1 SPGAGS
7 VPPAGNPVVVQR
19 GSAGDG
25 TAPPLPAAA
34 GSAARARRS
43 HGPGHVERPRRRPG
57 PQTGVDDRRPGGQ
70 RPAHCR
76 RGRVF
81 ARLVDGERPVTPAE
95 QPQAACSAGEAAARA
110 GWSAVAEPG
119 DPVLDALLRTYS
131 AAQAWE
137 AVRAGTP
144 LPLPGT
150 AVSTTA
156 YRRWERWQA
165 CARDTDVDG
174 MLTRAGELGIR
185 LVVPGDPEWPS
196 QLDLLA
202 ERRPYALWVRGT
214 HDLRN
219 ACLRSVSIVG
229 SRAASAYGLH
239 VAVAMAAT
247 LAHHG
252 RCVVSGGACGIGGAA
267 HRGALSGDA
276 APVAVFAGGGDLAY
290 PEGHE
295 QLFAEVVNHGVV
307 VSEYPPGTAPT
318 RHAFLVRNR
327 LIAALTPGTVV
338 VEAGQRSGAMNTAAH
353 AQELGR
359 TLMAVPGPVTSAL
372 SAGCHRLLRD
382 YQAVCVTGARDVMEQ
397 LSPLGA
403 AEGDSSGGV
412 QVSADLLDDTA
423 QRVLGALPERGSA
436 G

>member
-1 SPGAGS
+1 MEQKFTTMAQEALGDAIQSAS
-7 VPPAGNPVVVQR
+7 AAGNPQVE
-19 GSAGDG
+19 
-25 TAPPLPAAA
+25 PL
-34 GSAARARRS
+34 
-43 HGPGHVERPRRRPG
+43 H
-57 PQTGVDDRRPGGQ
+57 
-70 RPAHCR
+70 
-76 RGRVF
+76 
-81 ARLVDGERPVTPAE
+81 L
-95 QPQAACSAGEAAARA
+95 
-110 GWSAVAEPG
+110 
-119 DPVLDALLRTYS
+119 LDALLRTYS

-239 VAVAMAAT
+239 VAVEMAAT

-252 RCVVSGGACGIGGAA
+252 WCVVSGGA
-267 HRGALSGDA
+267 
-276 APVAVFAGGGDLAY
+276 Y
-290 PEGHE
+290 
-295 QLFAEVVNHGVV
+295 
-307 VSEYPPGTAPT
+307 
-318 RHAFLVRNR
+318 
-327 LIAALTPGTVV
+327 ALT
-338 VEAGQRSGAMNTAAH
+338 GQ
-353 AQELGR
+353 
-359 TLMAVPGPVTSAL
+359 P
-372 SAGCHRLLRD
+372 
-382 YQAVCVTGARDVMEQ
+382 TGAR
-397 LSPLGA
+397 
-403 AEGDSSGGV
+403 
-412 QVSADLLDDTA
+412 
-423 QRVLGALPERGSA
+423 
-436 G
+436 

>member
-1 SPGAGS
+1 M
-7 VPPAGNPVVVQR
+7 
-19 GSAGDG
+19 
-25 TAPPLPAAA
+25 
-34 GSAARARRS
+34 
-43 HGPGHVERPRRRPG
+43 
-57 PQTGVDDRRPGGQ
+57 
-70 RPAHCR
+70 
-76 RGRVF
+76 
-81 ARLVDGERPVTPAE
+81 TPAE

-239 VAVAMAAT
+239 VAVEMAAT

-252 RCVVSGGACGIGGAA
+252 WCVVSGGAYGIDGAA

-276 APVAVFAGGGDLAY
+276 ATVAVLACGVDLAY
-290 PEGHE
+290 PKGHE

-436 G
+436 GVARIAAASGLGPDAALRQLGLLAAAGHVERTPTGWRRRIPGARRPRG